1 MNPIDYR
8 ALAERVRQGQISRFT
23 RQLAGSLAQQI
34 QAGVALSDDKQDLVS
49 ALLESMAVSPKLS
62 TEHRIRKVV
71 LERRA
76 LTGELITRKAAMAA
90 LDRKDGNRA
99 GAAKKSLGRER
110 SAARAEAWDAYI
122 TGAWVPD
129 IDTDEAIADACAGL
143 PDELSVMSRQL

>member
-1 MNPIDYR
+1 
-8 ALAERVRQGQISRFT
+8 
-23 RQLAGSLAQQI
+23 
-34 QAGVALSDDKQDLVS
+34 
-49 ALLESMAVSPKLS
+49 
-62 TEHRIRKVV
+62 
-71 LERRA
+71 
-76 LTGELITRKAAMAA
+76 MAA

-143 PDELSVMSRQL
+143 PDELSVMSRQLLEKHRTAKLRQFAKMTGREYEGTK